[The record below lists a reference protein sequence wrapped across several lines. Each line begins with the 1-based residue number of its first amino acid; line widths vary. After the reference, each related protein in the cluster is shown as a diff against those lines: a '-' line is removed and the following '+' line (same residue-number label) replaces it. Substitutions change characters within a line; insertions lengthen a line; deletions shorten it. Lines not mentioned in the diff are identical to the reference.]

1 MFQDSSVLK
10 DIMKESTLERS
21 LTSVKNVVNVF
32 GKELISE
39 DMPWSTL
46 ERSLLSVNN
55 VANDLAA
62 KDT

>member
-1 MFQDSSVLK
+1 
-10 DIMKESTLERS
+10 MKESTLERS
-21 LTSVKNVVNVF
+21 LTSVKNVVNVL

-46 ERSLLSVNN
+46 ERSLLSVNY
-55 VANDLAA
+55 VANVLAA

>member
-1 MFQDSSVLK
+1 MQHNQGESSK
-10 DIMKESTLERS
+10 ICYF
-21 LTSVKNVVNVF
+21 SVKNVVNVL

-55 VANDLAA
+55 VANVLAA